1 MRGYRWYINFETG
14 QYEPEEKTYP
24 TLSDAQNAME
34 DYLSPNFPRSA
45 CGIDKVEDDD
55 GFIEVL
61 EHTILPKEKFHR
73 GG

>member
-1 MRGYRWYINFETG
+1 MIGYRWYINFASG
-14 QYEPEEKTYP
+14 QYEPEETTYP
-24 TLSDAQNAME
+24 TVDKARSAME
-34 DYLSPNFPRSA
+34 DYLSSNFPRSA

-61 EHTILPKEKFHR
+61 EHIILPKEKFCR